1 MTNKELFLKAMNDRY
16 ACKVFD
22 QNRKI
27 PKEDLEYILECGR
40 LSPSSFGIEQWKF
53 IVIRNQEIKDKIQK
67 VSWNQKYAD

>member
-40 LSPSSFGIEQWKF
+40 LSPSSFGIEQWKCLL
-53 IVIRNQEIKDKIQK
+53 
-67 VSWNQKYAD
+67 